1 MNYFRSMTPKER
13 LIFIL
18 LQIVTL
24 GLIWIYWK
32 KRLRQ
37 YHNPNTLSVKETISF
52 AITDL
57 CDAMGTIENI
67 NDVVATHTKVKLI
80 YYDRTKIDQVAIKNL
95 NGVSGLFLND
105 QGLTIIVGNQAQ
117 TIAKQIKCFIEQ
129 S

>member
-1 MNYFRSMTPKER
+1 MNYFRTMSPKER

-32 KRLRQ
+32 KQFRQ
-37 YHNPNTLSVKETISF
+37 YQNPNTLSVNETISF
-52 AITDL
+52 AIRDL
-57 CDAMGTIENI
+57 CDAMGTIDNI
-67 NDVVATHTKVKLI
+67 SDIIATHTKVKLI
-80 YYDRTKIDQVAIKNL
+80 YRDRTKINQDVIKNL

-117 TIAKQIKCFIEQ
+117 TIAKQIKFLIEQ

>member
-1 MNYFRSMTPKER
+1 MTPKER

-32 KRLRQ
+32 KQLRQ
-37 YHNPNTLSVKETISF
+37 YQNPNTLSVNETISF
-52 AITDL
+52 AINDL

-67 NDVVATHTKVKLI
+67 NDVIATHTKVKLI
-80 YYDRTKIDQVAIKNL
+80 YQDRTKIDQVAIRNL
-95 NGVSGLFLND
+95 NGVSGVFLND

-117 TIAKQIKCFIEQ
+117 TVAKQIKCLIEQ
-129 S
+129 G

>member
-1 MNYFRSMTPKER
+1 MTPKER

-80 YYDRTKIDQVAIKNL
+80 YYDRTKIDQVAIKDL

>member
-1 MNYFRSMTPKER
+1 MTPKER

>member
-1 MNYFRSMTPKER
+1 MNYFCSMTPKER

-32 KRLRQ
+32 KQLRKYQ
-37 YHNPNTLSVKETISF
+37 NPNTLSINKTISF
-52 AITDL
+52 AIGDL
-57 CDAMGTIENI
+57 CDAIGTIENI
-67 NDVVATHTKVKLI
+67 NGVIATHNKVKLI
-80 YYDRTKIDQVAIKNL
+80 YQDRTKIDQVAIKNL

-117 TIAKQIKCFIEQ
+117 TIAKQIKCLIEQ